1 MMTTG
6 VFVSAFEGDNSRTH
20 HQQFP

>member
-6 VFVSAFEGDNSRTH
+6 VFVSAFEGDNSRTIC
-20 HQQFP
+20 